1 MSEGGG
7 KRKPSVGERLKDL
20 WSHSRAR
27 TAERRNR
34 IIATAKG
41 FDPIEFSKSTAQG
54 FVEAPQAFRREFK
67 RSGYTGILT
76 AFPLFMVVISLVIT
90 SFFVWHSG
98 FMDVSEESDMPWQI
112 KNEKSLVVNGSL
124 DVYLPDGDPVSNAIK
139 EVQEDWS
146 TNVMIIYVESE
157 GQNITDEAILQQ
169 FDKVEKTLNPLISDP
184 SDDVIYVLSLST
196 LIKEVNSSSARVTQ
210 AFIHEVGELGCQGDD
225 DPDCL
230 TRDLASGANSSLED
244 VYGVMGSYS
253 IPSQTTIDQIINNLY
268 DEDGSPTPGMDKL
281 AQDIEG
287 SGGQPDGI
295 LDRAVIII
303 AVSEDKSA
311 KEIIDKTTAEL
322 KRVGL
327 ENNWDCDEE
336 IREVND
342 PMYCDGNELHI
353 SMTLTGPVPITNTV
367 TEFTFALFWK
377 IFPIA
382 IILVAAGLFVF
393 HSDILQT
400 GTWHPLQGLKVVII
414 SGLPTL
420 CSVFITLGMIGYID
434 YEVTMTIII
443 VGPILLAL
451 GVSYGL
457 HITNRYAEESG
468 SKREKMRMSIESTG
482 KAVFLSA
489 VTTIIGFISLTFT
502 PMRPIATIGF
512 ALSGG
517 IVAVWVM
524 TMLMVPNLTIL
535 LDLKKPS
542 HPPLKAFDVAV
553 DIPIK
558 WNYAV
563 IAIFM
568 VAILV
573 SATWGQDN
581 VEENIDLLGMAPE
594 GEDAVIKMKQYSNEF
609 NAGQV
614 GMILV
619 KGNVTGDL
627 QDDDTENDDPF
638 RNLRGISELEKRIN
652 TVEYSTGV
660 SVVFLMKA
668 VGVQVNFSTEE
679 QYQAVEE
686 ILNILPMPDE
696 IREISEIIFNRSES
710 EDATFWNVLLSLDS
724 VPGNEATQIFL
735 LNVFYD
741 SLTDET
747 RSLFVSGDYGRSL
760 IYVDMPFLPVK
771 ETQGSVG
778 EINEYSEQTY
788 ADGNIES
795 GKLTGVAAVAIVVN
809 KLIVSSQWSSL
820 AFAVILTLITL
831 GIVFRDLRFAIW
843 TTSPVVATVALQ
855 WLVMAVK
862 DVSLSL
868 VTVMIGSILVG
879 VGVDFSIHIS
889 NRIRELGGGIDA
901 IRLATVSTGM
911 SLFEAATVT
920 TLGLAT
926 AYLIPIP
933 EIKPFITVIIIL
945 LWIAAASALFL
956 LPAIFVTLEKLGIGT
971 TGGSDSMKRALGLM
985 QAQRS
990 GEIAIDA
997 VMVTPTSNSSD
1008 EAW

>member
-287 SGGQPDGI
+287 SGGLPDGI